1 MLEITADKIAY
12 VIIRAREYESGV
24 NAWAHSGHRTGHGVR
39 TELHE
44 FIASLNDDEQAALT
58 AVMWIGRESFDAED
72 LDEAVAWAKRCPN
85 PMPGPSELEIRP
97 LYELEDFQDVL
108 TPEAAETHARNL
120 RNLADG
126 D

>member
-1 MLEITADKIAY
+1 MLAGDGLKPTSHAARVRFAAEGRS
-12 VIIRAREYESGV
+12 VIDGPFAETKELVAGYWLW
-24 NAWAHSGHRTGHGVR
+24 NVR
-39 TELHE
+39 
-44 FIASLNDDEQAALT
+44 
-58 AVMWIGRESFDAED
+58 D